1 MSDLTL
7 RVLGSLR
14 DIPAATWDACAN
26 PLYRSKSNDLGG
38 QYHSSHESDPILNL
52 QVEDNLFNPFISHAF
67 LWSLEESG
75 CAVARTGWA
84 PAHAVLERGSD
95 ILAVAPAYLKSHSMG
110 EYVFDHGWAD
120 AYERA
125 GGAYYPKLQVCVPF
139 TPVPGRRLAV
149 RPDAPEGAEAALIA
163 GLRALARKAG
173 ASSLHVTFPTE
184 REWKAL
190 GAAGLLQRTGQQ
202 FHFSN
207 PGYRDFDDFLEALA
221 SRKRK
226 AIRKERAAALSGG
239 VEIEWATGASL
250 TEAHWDAFFD
260 FYMDTGARKWGRPY
274 LNRAFFS
281 LIGARLAD
289 RVLLALARRD
299 GRYIAGA
306 LNFIGDRALYGRN
319 WGAIEDRPFLHFEL
333 CYYQAIEFAIQRRL
347 ARVEAG
353 AQGEHKLA
361 RGYLPVP
368 TYSAHDFVDP
378 SLGRAVAEFLAR
390 ERRQVA
396 RDIAIYEE
404 YTPFR
409 RNAPSS

>member
-1 MSDLTL
+1 MADLTL
-7 RVLGSLR
+7 RIVRSLR
-14 DIPAATWDACAN
+14 DISARDWDACAN
-26 PLYRSKSNDLGG
+26 P
-38 QYHSSHESDPILNL
+38 EIASDPRALRPVSDSVS
-52 QVEDNLFNPFISHAF
+52 QASPADSVSEDEPFNPFVSHAF

-84 PAHAVLERGSD
+84 GAHAVLERGDD
-95 ILAVAPAYLKSHSMG
+95 ILATAPAYLKSHSMG

-125 GGAYYPKLQVCVPF
+125 GGAYYPKLQVCAPF
-139 TPVPGRRLAV
+139 TPVPGRRLLV
-149 RPDAPEGAEAALIA
+149 RPDAPAGTESALIG
-163 GLRALARKAG
+163 GLRALTRKTG
-173 ASSLHVTFPTE
+173 ASSLHVTFPTR
-184 REWKAL
+184 REWEAL

-202 FHFSN
+202 FHFAN
-207 PGYRDFDDFLEALA
+207 PGYRDFDDFLDALA

-226 AIRKERAAALSGG
+226 AIRKERAAALAGG
-239 VEIEWATGASL
+239 VEIEWATGADL
-250 TEAHWDAFFD
+250 TEAHWDAFYA

-281 LIGARLAD
+281 MIGERLAD
-289 RVLLALARRD
+289 RILLVLARRE
-299 GRYIAGA
+299 GRAIAGA

-319 WGAIEDRPFLHFEL
+319 WGALEDRPFLHFEL
-333 CYYQAIEFAIQRRL
+333 CYYQAIDFAISRGL

-361 RGYLPVP
+361 RGYMPVP
-368 TYSAHDFVDP
+368 TYSAHDLVDP
-378 SLGRAVAEFLAR
+378 RLARAVADFLAR

-396 RDIAIYEE
+396 ETIQVYGE

-409 RNAPSS
+409 KA